1 MPHNLF
7 LHSNVVLSR
16 RGQGGEPAGEPGGEP
31 GGSTGGTGGR
41 LAAEPSRL
49 QLRLALFY
57 TRVETCAAP
66 EATA

>member
-16 RGQGGEPAGEPGGEP
+16 RGDQGGKGGV
-31 GGSTGGTGGR
+31 S
-41 LAAEPSRL
+41 AEPSRL

-57 TRVETCAAP
+57 TRVETCASLGLG
-66 EATA
+66 

>member
-16 RGQGGEPAGEPGGEP
+16 RGDQGGKGGVSADQ
-31 GGSTGGTGGR
+31 GGQGGVS
-41 LAAEPSRL
+41 AEPSRL

-57 TRVETCAAP
+57 TRVETCASLGLG
-66 EATA
+66 

>member
-16 RGQGGEPAGEPGGEP
+16 RGDQGGQGGDQGGKGEV
-31 GGSTGGTGGR
+31 S
-41 LAAEPSRL
+41 AEPSRV

-57 TRVETCAAP
+57 TRVETCAKP
-66 EATA
+66 

>member
-16 RGQGGEPAGEPGGEP
+16 RGDQGDQGGKGGV
-31 GGSTGGTGGR
+31 S
-41 LAAEPSRL
+41 AEPSRL

-57 TRVETCAAP
+57 TRVETCASLGLG
-66 EATA
+66 